1 MVTLRSHM
9 SKFIDGRAIACPT
22 LGVMDYFIENALKFY
37 GCDWA
42 AMVFTFASLYLLG
55 NKVRTGFLLGVLAN
69 FFWFSYGFMTD
80 SIANMACSTIIVVL
94 QVRGWRNWGRDTE
107 PEPEGT

>member
-1 MVTLRSHM
+1 MITLCNHV

-22 LGVMDYFIENALKFY
+22 LGVMDYFMENALKFY
-37 GCDWA
+37 GFDWA

-55 NKVRTGFLLGVLAN
+55 NKMRSGFLLGVLAN

-80 SIANMACSTIIVVL
+80 SIANMACSTMIVLL
-94 QVRGWRNWGRDTE
+94 QVRGWRNWGRDSE
-107 PEPEGT
+107 PKTA

>member
-1 MVTLRSHM
+1 MVAPPSHV
-9 SKFIDGRAIACPT
+9 SKFIDDPTIACPT

-37 GCDWA
+37 GFDWA

-69 FFWFSYGFMTD
+69 FFWFGYGYMTD
-80 SIANMACSTIIVVL
+80 SIANMMCSTVIVLL
-94 QVRGWRNWGRDTE
+94 QVRGWRNWGRSPE
-107 PEPEGT
+107 PEPEVT